1 MWKVACL
8 QFRHKLDLVSCSCIY
23 SMRKQRKQAMIQ
35 IPPVCCL
42 WVCSTSCSVN
52 VVEGERSSVWFS
64 GNVILI
70 STRWCVWWSSV
81 CVFPPPSC
89 LACLLVMAFFCSREG
104 KPRWP
109 QWWEV
114 HSSNICGCVLCVYIY
129 IHTYIHTYLHV
140 LHNPEICTIYILIN
154 VAISRM
160 LKNLISRLCT
170 LLKTCTTQFYYIES
184 RVYKL
189 LIECT
194 RVWVHACQSI
204 CVHVQF
210 ITHQW
215 SFYLQEV
222 TYFQK
227 SRHSSTHRRWKVMPA
242 KPRKMAVTTIVIMS

>member
-23 SMRKQRKQAMIQ
+23 SMRKQRKQRKQAMIQ

-70 STRWCVWWSSV
+70 STLWCVWWSSV
-81 CVFPPPSC
+81 CVFPAPC
-89 LACLLVMAFFCSREG
+89 LAYLLVMAFFCSRER

-114 HSSNICGCVLCVYIY
+114 HSSNICGCVLCVYVY

-160 LKNLISRLCT
+160 LKNLISRLCA

-194 RVWVHACQSI
+194 RVCECMRVRAFVYMYSLS
-204 CVHVQF
+204 HV
-210 ITHQW
+210 
-215 SFYLQEV
+215 SEV
-222 TYFQK
+222 
-227 SRHSSTHRRWKVMPA
+227 STSK
-242 KPRKMAVTTIVIMS
+242 K